1 MVICVEE
8 EEEED
13 IRPRMRRKRV
23 QDFEVLKRFSLP
35 LINGNVFVKRLPQ
48 RSSQPS
54 RAESRCHP
62 MRGEG
67 LDADISMQRAPFLS
81 PPEDAT

>member
-1 MVICVEE
+1 MVTCVEE
-8 EEEED
+8 EEED
-13 IRPRMRRKRV
+13 ISHRMRRKRV
-23 QDFEVLKRFSLP
+23 QDVRILKRFSLP

-48 RSSQPS
+48 RNSQPS

-62 MRGEG
+62 MRGEA

-81 PPEDAT
+81 PPEAAT